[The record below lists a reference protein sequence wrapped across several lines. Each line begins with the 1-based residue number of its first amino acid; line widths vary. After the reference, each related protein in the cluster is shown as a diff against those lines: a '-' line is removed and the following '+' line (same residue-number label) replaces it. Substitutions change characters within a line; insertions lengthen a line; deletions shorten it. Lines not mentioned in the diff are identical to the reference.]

1 MTLSL
6 AQDIKGIIFDLD
18 GTLYRMKWY
27 MRPLL
32 TLKLFPQSMLLPR
45 YLNVRKIFA
54 GRDMKTGDAL
64 MRAMAFQLAGTGKNA
79 DPELMLAW
87 IQNNFYPAFN
97 AVMPRLRGAR
107 PGLDEAL
114 LSLKQKGYKLA
125 VLSDF
130 AHVKERLTGLAI
142 NPDLFDAVL
151 SSETEGALKPH
162 IRPFLTIARSL
173 NLPPADILV
182 IGDRKD
188 TDGAAASECG
198 MYFMHITDK
207 KKVPSHTYPW
217 SSIREHLN
225 SLKHIS

>member
-6 AQDIKGIIFDLD
+6 AQDIKGILFDLD

-32 TLKLFPQSMLLPR
+32 TLKLFPRSLLLPR
-45 YLNVRKIFA
+45 YMNVRKIFA

-64 MRAMAFQLAGTGKNA
+64 MRAMALQLAGTVRNA
-79 DPELMLAW
+79 DPDLMLSW
-87 IQNNFYPAFN
+87 IQNDFYPAFN
-97 AVMPRLRGAR
+97 AIMPRFRGAR
-107 PGLDEAL
+107 PGLDETL

-130 AHVKERLTGLAI
+130 AHVKERLTGLDI
-142 NPDLFDAVL
+142 NPVLFDVIL

-162 IRPFLTIARSL
+162 IRPFLTIAQSL
-173 NLPPADILV
+173 HMHPADILV

-188 TDGAAASECG
+188 TDQAAALACG

-207 KKVPSHTYPW
+207 KRVPSHSYPW
-217 SSIREHLN
+217 RSIREHLN